1 MEPPRWT
8 VLPPLELRDAGT
20 PWTES
25 LNGYANRLAKLS
37 GISWCKMLQLIDTH
51 SSEVPSRYIDQRRLD
66 GLGPVSVR
74 RARSLEKLTG
84 QSLVGA
90 TLYGLSEI
98 VSSRA
103 ASWSRHAAWC
113 PICIGASDMDES
125 ATERL
130 IWSFDA
136 YSHCSLHDARIENSC
151 SNCGLG
157 KLKSIALRKCPSCGD
172 RLDRRT
178 RFDSANPTQR
188 WINQCIEE
196 LISWCSNH
204 PNQRLELSNLE
215 VFIEAVVARGEGRKL
230 DYRPPAR
237 LPASYSDYK
246 SWTRVNCFRLFR
258 RNDPSRLEFNEL
270 LNLSANQCVS
280 VLDILLQ
287 PIESASELPPG
298 IGSNPELPLGRG
310 RVADERRE
318 FARLIDALLG
328 DDQCVLPSFQVL
340 AQLSGRRGSFKSG
353 LPHHHAHYAVRLRRQ
368 QMMIRGVSRRTIN
381 RAFRLACQL
390 KLSLQGQL
398 LISEA
403 VAKRIHI
410 EMDVASNIVRSA
422 ELACSLLLPVGGMKG
437 VARIPNL

>member
-1 MEPPRWT
+1 M
-8 VLPPLELRDAGT
+8 LE
-20 PWTES
+20 
-25 LNGYANRLAKLS
+25 
-37 GISWCKMLQLIDTH
+37 LIDTH
-51 SSEVPSRYIDQRRLD
+51 SLEDPSGYIDQRRLD

-113 PICIGASDMDES
+113 PICIGASDKDES

-136 YSHCSLHDARIENSC
+136 YSHCSLHDARIESSC

-157 KLKSIALRKCPSCGD
+157 KLKSIASRRCPSCGD

-178 RFDSANPTQR
+178 RFDTANPSQR

-196 LISWCSNH
+196 LISWCSTH
-204 PNQRLELSNLE
+204 PDQRLELSNLGM
-215 VFIEAVVARGEGRKL
+215 FIDAVAARGEGRKL
-230 DYRPPAR
+230 DYRPPMR
-237 LPASYSDYK
+237 SPASYFDYK

-258 RNDPSRLEFNEL
+258 SNDPSRVEFNEL
-270 LNLSANQCVS
+270 LDLSARQCVS

-287 PIESASELPPG
+287 PLESASDLLPG

-318 FARLIDALLG
+318 FARLIDALLS
-328 DDQCVLPSFQVL
+328 DDQCVLPSFQAL
-340 AQLSGRRGSFKSG
+340 SQLSGRGGSFKSG

-368 QMMIRGVSRRTIN
+368 RVMILGVSRRTIN

-390 KLSLQGQL
+390 QRSLQGRL

-403 VAKRIHI
+403 VAKRMHI
-410 EMDVASNIVRSA
+410 EIGVASNIARSA
-422 ELACSLLLPVGGMKG
+422 ELACSLLLP
-437 VARIPNL
+437 AREVSSPAGS

>member
-1 MEPPRWT
+1 MEPPKWT
-8 VLPPLELRDAGT
+8 VLPPLELRNAGT

-25 LNGYANRLAKLS
+25 LNGYANRLAKIG
-37 GISWCKMLQLIDTH
+37 GISWRKLLELIDTH
-51 SSEVPSRYIDQRRLD
+51 SSEEPSGYIEQRRLD

-74 RARSLEKLTG
+74 RTRSLEKLTG
-84 QSLVGA
+84 QSLAGA
-90 TLYGLSEI
+90 TLYGLSDI

-113 PICIGASDMDES
+113 PICIGASDKDES

-136 YSHCSLHDARIENSC
+136 YSHCSLHDVRIENSC

-157 KLKSIALRKCPSCGD
+157 KLKSIASRQCPFCGD
-172 RLDRRT
+172 RLDRRA
-178 RFDSANPTQR
+178 RFDSANPSQR

-196 LISWCSNH
+196 LISWCSTH
-204 PNQRLELSNLE
+204 PNQRLELSSLGL
-215 VFIEAVVARGEGRKL
+215 FIEAVTARSEKRKL
-230 DYRPPAR
+230 GYRPPVR
-237 LPASYSDYK
+237 SPVSYFDFK
-246 SWTRVNCFRLFR
+246 SWTRVNGFRLFR
-258 RNDPSRLEFNEL
+258 RNDPSRVEFNEL
-270 LNLSANQCVS
+270 LNLSAMQCVS

-287 PIESASELPPG
+287 PLESASDLLPG

-318 FARLIDALLG
+318 FARLIDALLS

-340 AQLSGRRGSFKSG
+340 SQLSGRGGSFKSG

-368 QMMIRGVSRRTIN
+368 RVLICGVSRRTIN

-390 KLSLQGQL
+390 QSSLQGRL
-398 LISEA
+398 LICEA

-410 EMDVASNIVRSA
+410 EIGVASNIVRSA
-422 ELACSLLLPVGGMKG
+422 ELACSFLLP
-437 VARIPNL
+437 ARKASSPAGS